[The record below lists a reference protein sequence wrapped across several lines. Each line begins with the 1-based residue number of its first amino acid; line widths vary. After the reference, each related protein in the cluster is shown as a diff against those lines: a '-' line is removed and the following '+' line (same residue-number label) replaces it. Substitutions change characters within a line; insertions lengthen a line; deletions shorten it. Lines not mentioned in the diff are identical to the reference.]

1 MDLPGGGLH
10 AQIRSLASAQ
20 ILGLDGN
27 IHLKIHFCAFPDCDT
42 FKWNK
47 IWLKLGRIS
56 GMKTSSDRPPP
67 CYQSRFFL
75 TDY

>member
-42 FKWNK
+42 FK
-47 IWLKLGRIS
+47 
-56 GMKTSSDRPPP
+56 
-67 CYQSRFFL
+67 
-75 TDY
+75 